1 MKLLEMETLPTKA
14 GRTVLRFSPRVR
26 WPHRK
31 KEAIL
36 IPKNSVVE
44 FFPLLDGEQFLLR
57 GEREV
62 MRRCRNCGHATKLDN
77 RAVYFGG
84 TDQSPS
90 RSPFLVQLAAE
101 AFKHYRTGGEDGLFQ
116 ALKPYLI
123 VELERKWGAE
133 HTQRQGDIWAYKL
146 PWSWED
152 LMRRELEGGNRNFSI
167 ERSPLRRRRG
177 GWRGVLETR
186 HVLKGWQAEVEITT
200 ILGGSP
206 PSRGYRE
213 TVAEGRIE
221 APDHKPFILK
231 GPHAIAQTRLLAHP
245 ATAD

>member
-1 MKLLEMETLPTKA
+1 MKLLEMETLPKRA
-14 GRTVLRFSPRVR
+14 GRAVLRFSPRVR
-26 WPHRK
+26 WPHRN

-57 GEREV
+57 GERDV
-62 MRRCRNCGHATKLDN
+62 TRHCRNCGHATRYDD

-90 RSPFLVQLAAE
+90 RSPFLVQLVAE
-101 AFKHYRTGGEDGLFQ
+101 AFKHYRTSGEDRFFQ

-123 VELERKWGAE
+123 VELERKWGPE

-152 LMRRELEGGNRNFSI
+152 LMRKELADGRDFGV
-167 ERSPLRRRRG
+167 ERSPMRRRRG
-177 GWRGVLETR
+177 GWRGVLDTR
-186 HVLKGWQAEVEITT
+186 HILKGWQAEVEFTT
-200 ILGGSP
+200 ILGESP
-206 PSRGYRE
+206 PSRGCLE
-213 TVAEGRIE
+213 TVVEGRIE

-231 GPHAIAQTRLLAHP
+231 GPHAVAQTRLLRHP
-245 ATAD
+245 ETAD